1 MRMQLLFLF
10 TMSAAVLLQVADA
23 LAGITSF

>member
-1 MRMQLLFLF
+1 MRTQLLFLL
-10 TMSAAVLLQVADA
+10 TMSAAFLLQVADA